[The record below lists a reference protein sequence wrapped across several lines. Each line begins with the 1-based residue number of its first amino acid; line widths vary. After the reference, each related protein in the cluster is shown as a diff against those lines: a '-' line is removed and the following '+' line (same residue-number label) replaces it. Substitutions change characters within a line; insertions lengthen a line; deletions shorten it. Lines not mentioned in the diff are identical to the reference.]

1 MKKPKHTGYDAPYLD
16 NEERDIMEAVKR
28 GEFKSS
34 GRPLE
39 EIKAEWQAIVRNT
52 QRKKPVTV
60 RIQERDIAKL
70 KVRASQKGMPYQT
83 LIASVLHQYAE
94 GTLKEEV

>member
-16 NEERDIMEAVKR
+16 DEER
-28 GEFKSS
+28 EFFETLDPAK
-34 GRPLE
+34 
-39 EIKAEWQAIVRNT
+39 IKPDKTRAKALSEWQAIVRNT